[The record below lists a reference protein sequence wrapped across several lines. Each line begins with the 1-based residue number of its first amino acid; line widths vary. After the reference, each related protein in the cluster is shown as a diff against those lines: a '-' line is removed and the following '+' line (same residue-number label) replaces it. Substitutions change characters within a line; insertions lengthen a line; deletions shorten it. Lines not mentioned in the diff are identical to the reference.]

1 LVEEIASGGAVRL
14 LLLRLLVERPFF
26 YSPWRTRICL
36 VSEKTTPL
44 GNTVKRVHGC
54 STQPGK
60 PADGNLVDEYTRAAQ
75 LLEA

>member
-1 LVEEIASGGAVRL
+1 MVGNPASVDETAVSGVFSNR
-14 LLLRLLVERPFF
+14 F
-26 YSPWRTRICL
+26 YSLCWIQ

-60 PADGNLVDEYTRAAQ
+60 PGGGNLVDEYTRAAQ
-75 LLEA
+75 LVAEVVRV